1 MVSSFFST
9 WLWSRTKSHWAS
21 SAFGD
26 QAMAPS
32 YLSSAK
38 EYWWARRCSVL
49 LQSLLARC
57 QFLCTLI
64 TSKELESDDNGGAMK
79 NHNKL
84 WGCIEMD
91 LFRSWGTNKTSV
103 LCYSRF
109 KKKKTVRVS
118 QTPWLESTV
127 RTQEIRHSNQCILTC
142 LQVLHKSVAEMRL
155 PFGLLYTCCIHVVT
169 EPLNRIFGVE
179 DKLGSRT
186 DSDVKTKKE
195 LHHLDVNRRRNSYS
209 EEVLKQVLR
218 GTIHRSLTIA
228 LSYGWC
234 AHCVCVRVLPFRFMF
249 PLVSFYLMEIN
260 CQFSGLHETWIWV
273 LWHKPVI

>member
-109 KKKKTVRVS
+109 KKKKNGSGFPDSLIGINSKDTGNSTFQSMHFDMPTSTS
-118 QTPWLESTV
+118 QECCWNAFTFWV
-127 RTQEIRHSNQCILTC
+127 
-142 LQVLHKSVAEMRL
+142 VVY
-155 PFGLLYTCCIHVVT
+155 LLYTCCNGASQSY
-169 EPLNRIFGVE
+169 LWSWRQARKQNWQWCQN
-179 DKLGSRT
+179 
-186 DSDVKTKKE
+186 KK
-195 LHHLDVNRRRNSYS
+195 
-209 EEVLKQVLR
+209 
-218 GTIHRSLTIA
+218 GTPPS
-228 LSYGWC
+228 WC
-234 AHCVCVRVLPFRFMF
+234 K
-249 PLVSFYLMEIN
+249 SKE
-260 CQFSGLHETWIWV
+260 
-273 LWHKPVI
+273 K